1 MPETALLE
9 KFPLFQN
16 VPTEALE
23 KIAALGEESALS
35 AGEMVFKEG
44 QKAEKLHFLLSGSIA
59 LRVGIMTKPDSVTV
73 SFVAKPYDC
82 FGWSGIVPP
91 AHYTASA
98 YCEEET
104 RILAIPGDAF
114 LQVMAEYPQAGFDVM
129 RRVAEL
135 IADRLRNSRHALLK
149 TL

>member
-1 MPETALLE
+1 MSDAALLE

-16 VPTEALE
+16 VPAEALA
-23 KIAALGEESALS
+23 KIAALSEELTLASGET
-35 AGEMVFKEG
+35 VFKEG
-44 QKAEKLHFLLSGSIA
+44 QNAHKLHFLLKGSIA
-59 LRVGIMTKPDSVTV
+59 LRVGMMTKPDSVTV

-91 AHYTASA
+91 SHYTATA

-104 RILAIPGDAF
+104 SILAIPGDEF
-114 LQVMAEYPQAGFDVM
+114 LQVMREYPQAGFDVM